1 MIMVM
6 VKGPQLWQSG
16 QCQFS
21 PFFVFGDSS
30 ILSGVMM
37 LSFLS
42 CFQLLSCSIRV
53 IRHQYVDMT
62 PHPSP
67 YNQPSSAKETC
78 RPSPITI

>member
-1 MIMVM
+1 MVM
-6 VKGPQLWQSG
+6 VTVNGPQLWQSG

-21 PFFVFGDSS
+21 PSFVFADSS
-30 ILSGVMM
+30 ILFAVMM

-53 IRHQYVDMT
+53 IRHPYFDL
-62 PHPSP
+62 PSYPSP